1 MFKIVEKKKLTPNI
15 YLMRVYAPRVAES
28 SNPGQFVIVITDQ
41 MGERIPLTIADY
53 DREEGTVTVVIQAI
67 GSSTKEVCK
76 LEEGDSFLN
85 FVGPLGK
92 PSELIYE
99 TTEELKMKKILFVAG
114 GLGAAPVYPQVKYLH
129 SRGIDVDVIM
139 GAKTKEAII
148 YEEDMKKIAKNVYIV
163 TDD

>member
-1 MFKIVEKKKLTPNI
+1 
-15 YLMRVYAPRVAES
+15 MRVYAPRVAES

-99 TTEELKMKKILFVAG
+99 TTEELKMKKIL
-114 GLGAAPVYPQVKYLH
+114 
-129 SRGIDVDVIM
+129 VI
-139 GAKTKEAII
+139 GYVWPEPNSSG
-148 YEEDMKKIAKNVYIV
+148 ERR
-163 TDD
+163 